1 MFNNQGNSKP
11 EASQKEN
18 GDMAWAC
25 CEELVELDDV
35 QLATVVGGWLYW
47 PNQSPTVVVN
57 NLTVNNFNFYSQP
70 PTQPRPTAGG
80 GGGGTAGTGGAVRAL
95 PAAWA
100 PPGLRVVRL

>member
-35 QLATVVGGWLYW
+35 QLATVVGAGGR
-47 PNQSPTVVVN
+47 PTVDVG
-57 NLTVNNFNFYSQP
+57 
-70 PTQPRPTAGG
+70 AGG
-80 GGGGTAGTGGAVRAL
+80 G
-95 PAAWA
+95 P
-100 PPGLRVVRL
+100 VVRENVLEYILNRWNGGEK